1 MKAAL
6 STLRRLATAIDY
18 LRIDQGSKHRYDLT
32 IPIVISVALMTL
44 YFFLPIKPSIIGDGS
59 IVHQINSVI
68 QILTGFYIASLAA
81 VATFKSERL
90 DEVMKGSDPA
100 TLMGS
105 KGEETLTRRRFLCLL
120 FSYLVTLCFVLIIAG
135 VSAEIVSKNLRLLP
149 LEVFEVSK
157 YAALLLYTFLVSQL
171 IVVTLLGLYY
181 IADKLH
187 VKVLKTNRTIRQLPP
202 EEIEEDEDDEY
213 KPI

>member
-1 MKAAL
+1 M
-6 STLRRLATAIDY
+6 AIY
-18 LRIDQGSKHRYDLT
+18 YI
-32 IPIVISVALMTL
+32 
-44 YFFLPIKPSIIGDGS
+44 LPIKPSIIGTGG
-59 IVHQINSVI
+59 IIHQINSVI

-90 DEVMKGSDPA
+90 NEIMKGSDPA
-100 TLMGS
+100 TLMGP

-120 FSYLVTLCFVLIIAG
+120 FSYLVTLCFILIIAG
-135 VSAEIVSKNLRLLP
+135 VSAEIISKNLQLLP
-149 LEVFEVSK
+149 TEVFQGAK
-157 YAALLLYTFLVSQL
+157 YVALLLYTFLVSQF

-187 VKVLKTNRTIRQLPP
+187 DKVLRTNRTIRQLPS
-202 EEIEEDEDDEY
+202 EEVENDEDEEY